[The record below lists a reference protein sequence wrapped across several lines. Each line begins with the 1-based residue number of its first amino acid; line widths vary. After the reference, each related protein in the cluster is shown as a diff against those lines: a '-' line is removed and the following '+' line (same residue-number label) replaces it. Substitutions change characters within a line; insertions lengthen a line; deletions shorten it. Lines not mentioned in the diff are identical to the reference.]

1 MRYQAI
7 AWDIDGTLVDSEPL
21 HHRALVAGSK
31 IFGVNLSE
39 LPDRAFCGIHMK
51 DVWVLLRSRMPV
63 DLDANHWLAS
73 INRYYIDHRSELVPI
88 SGAIE
93 TVRALAQ
100 SGIRQVCV
108 SNSARTIVDANLE
121 SLGILDCLA
130 FSISLDDVLAGKP
143 DPGPYLQACR
153 RLGTAPHATIAV
165 EDSITG
171 VKAARDAGLFV
182 IGYSPIGAPIGEV
195 DILTNELLDVSE
207 AFGLVKKG

>member
-31 IFGVNLSE
+31 ILGVDLSE
-39 LPDRAFCGIHMK
+39 LPDQAFCGIHMK
-51 DVWVLLRSRMPV
+51 DVWALLRPRIPV
-63 DLDANHWLAS
+63 DLDINHWLAT

-108 SNSARTIVDANLE
+108 SNSARAIVDANLD
-121 SLGILDCLA
+121 SLGILDCMA
-130 FSISLDDVLAGKP
+130 FSISLDDVTAGKP

-153 RLGTAPHATIAV
+153 RLGIAPHATVAI

-171 VKAARDAGLFV
+171 VKSAREAGLFV
-182 IGYSPIGAPIGEV
+182 IGYSAIGLPIDKANV
-195 DILTNELLDVSE
+195 LTDKLSDVSKV
-207 AFGLVKKG
+207 FGLSENV